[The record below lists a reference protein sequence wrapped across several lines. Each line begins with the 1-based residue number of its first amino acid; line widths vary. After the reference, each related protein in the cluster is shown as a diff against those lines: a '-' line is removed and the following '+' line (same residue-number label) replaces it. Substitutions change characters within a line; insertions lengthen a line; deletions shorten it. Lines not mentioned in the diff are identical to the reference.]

1 MNILEQL
8 AHVGSELP
16 VVETAETKPV
26 LPEITTQAQLDD
38 ILASHEQD
46 EPLGLQLFPETCV
59 HTLAVGERVYV
70 VNEFEAPAPITY
82 PENDFTYV
90 VPDAYDRACR
100 QLLKRHGI
108 TCPVES
114 LQTQVNIL
122 GGSLPNPVLTGS
134 LVPAFKVNKE
144 LLQQHG
150 NWEWYTKLRDAQF
163 LAEGPEFSVDHEKFM
178 QNLTALKPEAQKQ
191 WAQFLTV
198 FPGKVPVHLTPNGQI
213 SGRFST
219 RTPNL
224 QGLPKVLRPA
234 FYVEPYRLCH
244 LVAADYR
251 QIQPRI
257 LAALSGDSEWNR
269 PFAEGIDFYKHCA
282 SAMFSKAYEDITD
295 DERAVSKSISM
306 GIVFGMGVDMLLETL
321 VESGVTSI
329 DKAHAESLR
338 KAFLDKFSTLV
349 DWRDN
354 LSRSKYAGDIE
365 GDTAHRTLRL
375 PSGRQI
381 VYDAAGF
388 SQQPLCSH
396 LAQGIE
402 AEIVL
407 NAILKFRK
415 ASAERAISA
424 RIALVIHDE
433 LLIACRGTSKYA
445 QAAGKLLK
453 TCMEEAFWEYPEMS
467 HAEDIVKLSDPSV
480 YWGASD

>member
-16 VVETAETKPV
+16 VVEATETQPI

-38 ILASHEQD
+38 ILASHAQD
-46 EPLGLQLFPETCV
+46 EPLGLQFFPESCV
-59 HTLAVGERVYV
+59 HTLAVGEQVYV

-90 VPDAYDRACR
+90 VPDAYDRSCR
-100 QLLKRHGI
+100 KLLARHGI

-122 GGSLPNPVLTGS
+122 GSALPSPVFTGS

-163 LAEGPEFSVDHEKFM
+163 LADGPEFSINHEKFM

-191 WAQFLTV
+191 WAQLLTV
-198 FPGKVPVHLTPNGQI
+198 FPGEVPVHLTPNGQI

-219 RTPNL
+219 HAPNL

-234 FYVEPYRLCH
+234 FYVESYRRCH

-269 PFAEGIDFYKHCA
+269 PFAEGNDFYKHCA
-282 SAMFSKAYEDITD
+282 SAMFGKAIEDITD

-306 GIVFGMGVDMLLETL
+306 GIVFGMGVDKMLETL
-321 VESGVTSI
+321 EERDITSI
-329 DKAHAESLR
+329 DKAHAEALR
-338 KAFLDKFSTLV
+338 QGFLDRFSTLV
-349 DWRDN
+349 AWRDS
-354 LSRSKYAGDIE
+354 LSTSKYVGRIE
-365 GDTAHRTLRL
+365 GDTAHRTLCL

-381 VYDAAGF
+381 VYDATGF

-433 LLIACRGTSKYA
+433 LLIACRGTSKDA
-445 QAAGKLLK
+445 QAAGELLK
-453 TCMEEAFWEYPEMS
+453 TCMEEAFWEYPGMPQ
-467 HAEDIVKLSDPSV
+467 AKDIVKVSTPSV
-480 YWGASD
+480 YWGAGD

>member
-16 VVETAETKPV
+16 VVETAETQPV

-46 EPLGLQLFPETCV
+46 EPLGLRFFPESCV
-59 HTLAVGERVYV
+59 HTLAVGEQVYV
-70 VNEFEAPAPITY
+70 VNEFEAPAPVAY
-82 PENDFTYV
+82 PDNDFTYV

-114 LQTQVNIL
+114 LQTQANIL
-122 GGSLPNPVLTGS
+122 GSSLPSPVLTSS

-144 LLQQHG
+144 LLQQQG

-163 LAEGPEFSVDHEKFM
+163 LAEGPEFDVDLEKYM
-178 QNLTALKPEAQKQ
+178 QNLEELKPKAQEQ
-191 WAQFLTV
+191 WASLPTD
-198 FPGKVPVHLTPNGQI
+198 FPDKVPVHHIPNGQI

-234 FYVEPYRLCH
+234 FYVEPHRLCH
-244 LVAADYR
+244 LVAGDYR

-282 SAMFSKAYEDITD
+282 SAMFGKPYEDITD

-306 GIVFGMGVDMLLETL
+306 GIVFGMGVDTLLETL
-321 VESGVTSI
+321 GESGITRI
-329 DKAHAESLR
+329 DKAQAEALR
-338 KAFLDKFSTLV
+338 QGFLDRFLTLV
-349 DWRDN
+349 AWRGS
-354 LSRSKYAGDIE
+354 LSTSKYVGKIE
-365 GDTAHRTLRL
+365 EDTAHRTLRL

-424 RIALVIHDE
+424 RIALAIHDE
-433 LLIACRGTSKYA
+433 LLIACRGTTTDA
-445 QAAGKLLK
+445 QAAGDLLK
-453 TCMEEAFWEYPEMS
+453 TCMEEAFWEYPGMP
-467 HAEDIVKLSDPSV
+467 HAEGIVKVSAPSV
-480 YWGASD
+480 YWGAAD

>member
-46 EPLGLQLFPETCV
+46 EPLGLQFFPETCV
-59 HTLAVGERVYV
+59 HTLAVGEQVYI
-70 VNEFEAPAPITY
+70 VNEFEASASIIY

-90 VPDAYDRACR
+90 VPNAYNRSCLH
-100 QLLKRHGI
+100 LLARHGI

-114 LQTQVNIL
+114 LQTQANIL
-122 GGSLPNPVLTGS
+122 GSSLPSRVLTNS
-134 LVPAFKVNKE
+134 LVPAFKANKE
-144 LLQQHG
+144 LLQQQG
-150 NWEWYTKLRDAQF
+150 NWEWYEKLRDAQF
-163 LAEGPEFSVDHEKFM
+163 LAEGSEFSIDREKFM
-178 QNLTALKPEAQKQ
+178 QNLGELKPKAQEQ
-191 WAQFLTV
+191 WASLPTD
-198 FPGKVPVHLTPNGQI
+198 FPDKVPVHFIPNGQI

-219 RTPNL
+219 HAPNL

-234 FYVEPYRLCH
+234 FYVEPHRLCH
-244 LVAADYR
+244 LVAGDYR

-269 PFAEGIDFYKHCA
+269 PFAEGIDFYRHCA
-282 SAMFSKAYEDITD
+282 SAMFDKAIEDITD

-306 GIVFGMGVDMLLETL
+306 GIVFGMGVDKMLETL
-321 VESGVTSI
+321 EERDITSI
-329 DKAHAESLR
+329 DKAHAVALR
-338 KAFLDKFSTLV
+338 QAFLDRFSTLV
-349 DWRDN
+349 TWRDS
-354 LSRSKYAGDIE
+354 LSTSKYAGKIE

-388 SQQPLCSH
+388 GQQPLCSH

-407 NAILKFRK
+407 NAILKFRN
-415 ASAERAISA
+415 ASAEQAINA

-433 LLIACRGTSKYA
+433 LLIACRGTTTDA
-445 QAAGKLLK
+445 QAAGDLLK
-453 TCMEEAFWEYPEMS
+453 TCMEEAFWEYPGMP
-467 HAEDIVKLSDPSV
+467 HAEGIVKVSAPSV
-480 YWGASD
+480 YWGADD

>member
-1 MNILEQL
+1 M
-8 AHVGSELP
+8 
-16 VVETAETKPV
+16 
-26 LPEITTQAQLDD
+26 
-38 ILASHEQD
+38 
-46 EPLGLQLFPETCV
+46 
-59 HTLAVGERVYV
+59 
-70 VNEFEAPAPITY
+70 
-82 PENDFTYV
+82 
-90 VPDAYDRACR
+90 
-100 QLLKRHGI
+100 
-108 TCPVES
+108 
-114 LQTQVNIL
+114 

-191 WAQFLTV
+191 WAQLLTV
-198 FPGKVPVHLTPNGQI
+198 FPGEVPVHLTPNGQI

-219 RTPNL
+219 HAPNL

-234 FYVEPYRLCH
+234 FYVESYRRCH

-269 PFAEGIDFYKHCA
+269 PFAEGIDFYRHCA
-282 SAMFSKAYEDITD
+282 SAMFGKAIEDITD

-306 GIVFGMGVDMLLETL
+306 GIVFGMGVDKMLETL
-321 VESGVTSI
+321 EERDITSI
-329 DKAHAESLR
+329 DKAHAVALR
-338 KAFLDKFSTLV
+338 QAFLDRFPTLMT
-349 DWRDN
+349 WRDN
-354 LSRSKYAGDIE
+354 LSRSKYAGNIE

-388 SQQPLCSH
+388 GQQPLCSH

-415 ASAERAISA
+415 ASAEQAINA

-433 LLIACRGTSKYA
+433 LLIACRGTESDA
-445 QAAGKLLK
+445 QAAGDLLK
-453 TCMEEAFWEYPEMS
+453 TCMEEAFWEYPSMP
-467 HAEDIVKLSDPSV
+467 HAEGIVKVSSPSV
-480 YWGASD
+480 YWGAGD

>member
-46 EPLGLQLFPETCV
+46 EPLGLQFFPETCV
-59 HTLAVGERVYV
+59 HTLAVGEQVYI
-70 VNEFEAPAPITY
+70 VNEFEASASIIY

-90 VPDAYDRACR
+90 VPNAYNRSCLH
-100 QLLKRHGI
+100 LLARHGI

-114 LQTQVNIL
+114 LQTQANIL
-122 GGSLPNPVLTGS
+122 GSSLPSRVLTNS
-134 LVPAFKVNKE
+134 LVPAFKANKE
-144 LLQQHG
+144 LLQQQG
-150 NWEWYTKLRDAQF
+150 NWEWYEKLRDAQF
-163 LAEGPEFSVDHEKFM
+163 LADGPEFSVDREKFM
-178 QNLTALKPEAQKQ
+178 RNLTGLKPETQNQ
-191 WAQFLTV
+191 WAKLLTD
-198 FPGKVPVHLTPNGQI
+198 FPDKVPVHLTPNGQV

-219 RTPNL
+219 HAPNL
-224 QGLPKVLRPA
+224 QGLPKVLRSA

-244 LVAADYR
+244 MVAADYR

-257 LAALSGDSEWNR
+257 LAALSGDSDWNR

-282 SAMFSKAYEDITD
+282 SAMFGKPYEDITD
-295 DERAVSKSISM
+295 DERAVAKSISM
-306 GIVFGMGVDMLLETL
+306 GIVFGMGVDTLLETL
-321 VESGVTSI
+321 TERGLTSI
-329 DKAHAESLR
+329 DREHAEALR
-338 KAFLDKFSTLV
+338 QAFLDRFSHLMT
-349 DWRDN
+349 WRDN
-354 LSRSKYAGDIE
+354 LPTSKYAGKIE
-365 GDTAHRTLRL
+365 EDTAHRTLRL

-388 SQQPLCSH
+388 CHQPLCSH
-396 LAQGIE
+396 LAQGVE

-407 NAILKFRK
+407 NAALKFHK
-415 ASAERAISA
+415 ASAEQAINA

-433 LLIACRGTSKYA
+433 LLIACRGTESDA
-445 QAAGKLLK
+445 QAAGDLLK
-453 TCMEEAFWEYPEMS
+453 TCMEEAFWEYPGMP
-467 HAEDIVKLSDPSV
+467 HAENIVKVSSPSV

>member
-16 VVETAETKPV
+16 VVEATETQPI

-38 ILASHEQD
+38 ILASHEHD
-46 EPLGLQLFPETCV
+46 EPLGLQFFPETCV
-59 HTLAVGERVYV
+59 HTLAVGEQVYV

-191 WAQFLTV
+191 WAQLLTV
-198 FPGKVPVHLTPNGQI
+198 FPGEVPVHLTPNGQI

-219 RTPNL
+219 HAPNL

-234 FYVEPYRLCH
+234 FYVESYRRCH

-269 PFAEGIDFYKHCA
+269 PFAEGIDFYRHCA
-282 SAMFSKAYEDITD
+282 SAMFGKAIEDITD

-306 GIVFGMGVDMLLETL
+306 GIVFGMGVDKMLETL
-321 VESGVTSI
+321 EERDITSI
-329 DKAHAESLR
+329 DKAHAVALR
-338 KAFLDKFSTLV
+338 QAFLDRFPTLMT
-349 DWRDN
+349 WRDN
-354 LSRSKYAGDIE
+354 LSRSKYAGNIE

-388 SQQPLCSH
+388 GQQPLCSH

-415 ASAERAISA
+415 ASAEQAINA

-433 LLIACRGTSKYA
+433 LLIACRGTESDA
-445 QAAGKLLK
+445 QAAGDLLK
-453 TCMEEAFWEYPEMS
+453 TCMEKAFWEYPSMP
-467 HAEDIVKLSDPSV
+467 HAEGIVKVSSPSM
-480 YWGASD
+480 YWGAGD